1 MTELEAF
8 FEEIMLTTTSTTTT
22 TGTRSVAICVQYL
35 V

>member
-8 FEEIMLTTTSTTTT
+8 FEEIMLTTTTTTT